1 MSNRMSNRMPEYMP
15 DKHMCWKKI
24 WHPQLVT
31 QGVGDPQLSVFH
43 SGPWAPTP
51 VSPEAGPGQGWGPV
65 LGVLAKSVGKKMW
78 KNRWAALCFLW
89 ISCFLF
95 LVSYVFCWKQCFSW
109 EFIAAKIASSIGTYW
124 NCIFGCWTRIFG
136 WKMWVDLSSASSLKI
151 LPSNLK
157 ISTLT
162 LLRIPSIKTFHLNIK
177 S

>member
-1 MSNRMSNRMPEYMP
+1 MASSA
-15 DKHMCWKKI
+15 
-24 WHPQLVT
+24 
-31 QGVGDPQLSVFH
+31 GD
-43 SGPWAPTP
+43 SG
-51 VSPEAGPGQGWGPV
+51 GWGSSAFCVPLRP
-65 LGVLAKSVGKKMW
+65 LGPDSCLAWSWAWPRLRPGMAFWQNLKAKKCGKIDGL
-78 KNRWAALCFLW
+78 RCVSSEFLV
-89 ISCFLF
+89 SFF

-162 LLRIPSIKTFHLNIK
+162 LLRVPSIKTFHLNIK